1 MTILLALLAI
11 LAFNAGFVSG
21 AWWRATRTDR

>member
-1 MTILLALLAI
+1 MTTLLAI
-11 LAFNAGFVSG
+11 LAFNAGFVAG